1 MYISPLQFIDVD
13 NLFISAQNAGLPF
26 SLDLVI
32 NRVRQEGTLMSAR
45 AYADWSNQYLRPVLS
60 DFRQQA
66 IEQVHLP
73 TTTPGGAGDVKNTA
87 DIQLALDALEMVFSR
102 VSPETIVIAS
112 GDRDFVPLVQKLK
125 RYGTHVIGMAVE
137 NSVSPVLAQ
146 ACNSFVYYDTLLPL
160 ESEEE
165 PEVPEQDMSAIHS
178 LLVRAIWA
186 VSGEERPTNSQNV
199 LAMMRQ
205 LDPTFDLGRYRMT
218 FQELLEGA
226 QESGYIAVRK
236 ESQEISPGEEQPAA
250 AAQSPSR
257 DYDYSSEGYALAS
270 YRTILQEHRIPL
282 LPWRVRNELLTL
294 LWDLQAHQGVMN
306 IDEMRYEL
314 ERYMA
319 SNGLWV
325 HHAAIRKLIYSLNF
339 ALRFSLDGKTP
350 HQVRVPQEVQIP
362 VHLLGTG
369 EEAARAI
376 NLRYLEILQRAGAHL
391 MPVPVAQQ
399 LFEDDSGEP
408 AQLSEAEDLCLELQP
423 PTAMGRAFQAAQNSA
438 GSLASTGTS

>member
-1 MYISPLQFIDVD
+1 MTTATARVALFIDVD

-45 AYADWSNQYLRPVLS
+45 AYADWSNQHLRPVLS

-102 VSPETIVIAS
+102 VSPETVVIAS

-165 PEVPEQDMSAIHS
+165 PEVPEQDMSTIHS
-178 LLVRAIWA
+178 LLVRAIRA

-250 AAQSPSR
+250 AASPP
-257 DYDYSSEGYALAS
+257 A
-270 YRTILQEHRIPL
+270 
-282 LPWRVRNELLTL
+282 
-294 LWDLQAHQGVMN
+294 
-306 IDEMRYEL
+306 
-314 ERYMA
+314 
-319 SNGLWV
+319 
-325 HHAAIRKLIYSLNF
+325 
-339 ALRFSLDGKTP
+339 
-350 HQVRVPQEVQIP
+350 
-362 VHLLGTG
+362 GTTTT
-369 EEAARAI
+369 AARAM
-376 NLRYLEILQRAGAHL
+376 HW
-391 MPVPVAQQ
+391 
-399 LFEDDSGEP
+399 P
-408 AQLSEAEDLCLELQP
+408 ATGPSC
-423 PTAMGRAFQAAQNSA
+423 R
-438 GSLASTGTS
+438 STGSPCCPGGSATSSSPCSGTSRPTRA

>member
-1 MYISPLQFIDVD
+1 M
-13 NLFISAQNAGLPF
+13 
-26 SLDLVI
+26 
-32 NRVRQEGTLMSAR
+32 
-45 AYADWSNQYLRPVLS
+45 LS

-178 LLVRAIWA
+178 LLVRAIRA

-250 AAQSPSR
+250 AAQSPRR

-294 LWDLQAHQGVMN
+294 LWT
-306 IDEMRYEL
+306 
-314 ERYMA
+314 
-319 SNGLWV
+319 S
-325 HHAAIRKLIYSLNF
+325 S
-339 ALRFSLDGKTP
+339 
-350 HQVRVPQEVQIP
+350 
-362 VHLLGTG
+362 
-369 EEAARAI
+369 
-376 NLRYLEILQRAGAHL
+376 
-391 MPVPVAQQ
+391 
-399 LFEDDSGEP
+399 
-408 AQLSEAEDLCLELQP
+408 
-423 PTAMGRAFQAAQNSA
+423 PTRES
-438 GSLASTGTS
+438 